1 MALED
6 ERMEKLAIKGGNP
19 VSEKHIPIA
28 KPIFPENTFRDV
40 IEVLQSGH
48 VIQGSKT
55 AQFEEEFR
63 KDAGAKYAYA
73 VNSGTAALHTA
84 YASVLKPGDEVI
96 VPDFTFIATAST
108 VIFAGGKPVF
118 ADIDGETLTID
129 VEDVKAKITP
139 KTKAVAPVH
148 LFGNGA
154 DMKALGE
161 IAEEHSLF
169 LVNDAAQAHGTRVD
183 GKDVGAY
190 DDLNCYSFYPS
201 KTLTTSE
208 GGLVTTNS
216 KELYEKGLLFRN
228 HGQQTRYLSTILGL
242 NYRLTD
248 IAAVIGLN
256 QLKMFNEFLAKRKR
270 NAKVLSEGLKRIE
283 GLKPQ
288 KLGKGVDHSY
298 SYYTV
303 IMDLDQYKCTRD
315 EYVDAL
321 KAENVDC
328 MIYYPLPPS
337 KQPALRKYGSKAKCP
352 VAEDLSKR
360 VFSVPVHPALSEED
374 VDKVV
379 EALEKVSSHF
389 LK

>member
-1 MALED
+1 
-6 ERMEKLAIKGGNP
+6 MEKLAINGGKP
-19 VSEKHIPIA
+19 VSEKQIPIA
-28 KPIFPENTFRDV
+28 KPLFPENTVRD
-40 IEVLQSGH
+40 ITEVLQSGH

-55 AQFEEEFR
+55 TQFEEEFR
-63 KDAGAKYAYA
+63 KSAGAKYAYA

-108 VIFAGGKPVF
+108 VVFAGGKPVF
-118 ADIDGETLTID
+118 ADIDVETLTID
-129 VEDVKAKITP
+129 VEDVKEKITP

-148 LFGNGA
+148 LFGNAA
-154 DMKALGE
+154 DMNALTE
-161 IAEEHSLF
+161 IAEEHDLF

-216 KELYEKGLLFRN
+216 KELHEKGLLFRN
-228 HGQQTRYLSTILGL
+228 HGQQTRYLSTTLGL
-242 NYRLTD
+242 NYRLTE

-256 QLKMFNEFLAKRKR
+256 QLKMFGEFLTRRKR
-270 NAKVLSEGLKRIE
+270 NAKVLTEALSRIG

-288 KLGKGVDHSY
+288 KPGRSVDHSY

-303 IMDLDQYKCTRD
+303 IMDLDQYRCTRD

-321 KAENVDC
+321 KAENVGC
-328 MIYYPLPPS
+328 MIYYPLPLS
-337 KQPALRKYGSKAKCP
+337 KQPALKKYGSKVKCP

-360 VFSVPVHPALSEED
+360 VFSVPVHPALSEGDAE
-374 VDKVV
+374 KVV
-379 EALEKVSSHF
+379 EALKKVSSHF

>member
-1 MALED
+1 
-6 ERMEKLAIKGGNP
+6 MEKLAIKGGNP

-337 KQPALRKYGSKAKCP
+337 KQPALRKYGSKAKYP

>member
-1 MALED
+1 MKMKS
-6 ERMEKLAIKGGNP
+6 MEKLAIKGGKP
-19 VSEKHIPIA
+19 VSEKEIPIA
-28 KPIFPENTFRDV
+28 KPIFPEETIHD
-40 IEVLQSGH
+40 ISEVLKSGRI
-48 VIQGSKT
+48 IQGPKT

-63 KDAGAKYAYA
+63 KRVGAKYAYA
-73 VNSGTAALHTA
+73 VNSGTAALHAA

-108 VIFAGGKPVF
+108 VIFARGKPVF

-129 VEDVKAKITP
+129 AEDVEAKISP

-161 IAEEHSLF
+161 IAEEHGLF
-169 LVNDAAQAHGTRVD
+169 LVNDAAQAHGTRVN

-216 KELYEKGLLFRN
+216 KELHEKGLLFRN
-228 HGQQTRYLSTILGL
+228 HGQQTRYLSTTLGL
-242 NYRLTD
+242 NYRMTD
-248 IAAVIGLN
+248 IAAAIGLN
-256 QLKMFNEFLAKRKR
+256 QLKMYDEFLAKRKR
-270 NAKVLSEGLKRIE
+270 NAKALSEGLSRIR

-288 KLGKGVDHSY
+288 KPGKGVDHSY
-298 SYYTV
+298 SYFTV
-303 IMDLDQYKCTRD
+303 IMDLDQYTCTRD

-321 KAENVDC
+321 KAENVGC
-328 MIYYPLPPS
+328 MIYYPIPLS
-337 KQPALRKYGSKAKCP
+337 KQPALKRYGSKARCP

-360 VFSVPVHPALSEED
+360 VFSVPVHPALSDED
-374 VDKVV
+374 VEKVV
-379 EALEKVSSHF
+379 EALKKVSSYF
-389 LK
+389 QK

>member
-1 MALED
+1 
-6 ERMEKLAIKGGNP
+6 MEKLAIKGGNP

-270 NAKVLSEGLKRIE
+270 NAKMLSEGLKRIE